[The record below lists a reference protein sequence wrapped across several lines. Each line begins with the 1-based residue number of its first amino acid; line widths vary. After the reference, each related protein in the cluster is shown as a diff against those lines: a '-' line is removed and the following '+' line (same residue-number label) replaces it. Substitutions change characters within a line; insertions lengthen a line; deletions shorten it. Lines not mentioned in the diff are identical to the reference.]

1 MSEVALMAYMVEFK
15 SGKTIHLMCEDLQEA
30 LERCADEYP
39 NNVVGSIY
47 KEVYY
52 NDEEND

>member
-15 SGKTIHLMCEDLQEA
+15 SGKRVHLMCEDLQEA
-30 LERCADEYP
+30 LQRCADEYP